1 MKFRKK
7 SKVLLV
13 PYPAQGHVTPML
25 KLASLL
31 LNHGLN
37 PIVIT
42 PNFIQINSK
51 EDGISIISI
60 PDGLEDG
67 TPRDF
72 FAIENAM
79 ENYMPYH
86 FEKLVQEYE
95 FSGKEEDGVVCVI
108 VDLLASWAVKVAN
121 KFGIQVAG
129 FWPAMLATYRLLD
142 SIPDMLTNGIISE
155 TGCPLH
161 NGPISISLG
170 QPTLRSDDLPWL
182 IGNTT
187 ARISRFKFWT
197 KTMERSRTLKW
208 LLVNTFPDEC
218 HKVRNTTILNTKIDQ
233 SQDCPQ
239 ILPIGPLNTH
249 VTIKN
254 VSLWEEDSSC
264 LDWLDKQVV
273 NSVLYISFG
282 SWVSPIGEAKVN
294 DLAVALELLKR
305 PFIWVLG
312 PTWREGL
319 PKGYLERISKQG
331 KIVSWAPQ
339 IDVLQHETVG
349 CYLTHCGWN
358 STVEAIQS
366 KKRLLCYPIA
376 GDQFVNCAYIVQKW
390 RIGVRM
396 DGFGLKDLEEGL
408 KRVMEDDEMGE
419 RIGRLNEMT
428 MGKVVSS
435 RAMANLTTFIC
446 DIRI

>member
-1 MKFRKK
+1 MKCRKK
-7 SKVLLV
+7 TKVLLV

-37 PIVIT
+37 PIIIT
-42 PNFIQINSK
+42 PNFIQINPK

-60 PDGLEDG
+60 PDGIEDG

-79 ENYMPYH
+79 ENYMPYY

-95 FSGKEEDGVVCVI
+95 FDGKEEDGIVCVI

-121 KFGIQVAG
+121 KFGIHVAG
-129 FWPAMLATYRLLD
+129 FWPAMFATYRLID
-142 SIPDMLTNGIISE
+142 SIPDMLKNGIISE
-155 TGCPLH
+155 TGCPLQ

-170 QPTLRSDDLPWL
+170 EPTLGLEDLPWL
-182 IGNTT
+182 IGNS
-187 ARISRFKFWT
+187 AASFSRFKFWT

-233 SQDCPQ
+233 SQDCPK

-254 VSLWEEDSSC
+254 ASFWKEDSSC
-264 LDWLDKQVV
+264 LDWLDMQTT
-273 NSVLYISFG
+273 NSVVYISFG

-294 DLAVALELLKR
+294 SLALALVALKK
-305 PFIWVLG
+305 PFIWVLA
-312 PTWREGL
+312 PLWREGL
-319 PKGYLERISKQG
+319 EKGYLEKISKQG

-339 IDVLQHETVG
+339 IDVLQHEAVG

-358 STVEAIQS
+358 STMEAIQS

-376 GDQFVNCAYIVQKW
+376 GDQFINCGYIVKKW
-390 RIGVRM
+390 RVGVRIN
-396 DGFGLKDLEEGL
+396 DFEVKDLEEGL
-408 KRVMEDDEMGE
+408 KRVMEDDEMSE
-419 RIGRLNEMT
+419 RIAILNEMT
-428 MGKVVSS
+428 MGKVASS
-435 RAMANLTTFIC
+435 KAMANLTTFISNV
-446 DIRI
+446 RI

>member
-121 KFGIQVAG
+121 KLGIQVAG
-129 FWPAMLATYRLLD
+129 FWPAMLATYRLFD

-170 QPTLRSDDLPWL
+170 QPTLRSDNLPWL

-187 ARISRFKFWT
+187 ARISRF
-197 KTMERSRTLKW
+197 
-208 LLVNTFPDEC
+208 
-218 HKVRNTTILNTKIDQ
+218 
-233 SQDCPQ
+233 
-239 ILPIGPLNTH
+239 
-249 VTIKN
+249 
-254 VSLWEEDSSC
+254 
-264 LDWLDKQVV
+264 
-273 NSVLYISFG
+273 
-282 SWVSPIGEAKVN
+282 
-294 DLAVALELLKR
+294 
-305 PFIWVLG
+305 
-312 PTWREGL
+312 
-319 PKGYLERISKQG
+319 
-331 KIVSWAPQ
+331 
-339 IDVLQHETVG
+339 
-349 CYLTHCGWN
+349 
-358 STVEAIQS
+358 
-366 KKRLLCYPIA
+366 
-376 GDQFVNCAYIVQKW
+376 
-390 RIGVRM
+390 
-396 DGFGLKDLEEGL
+396 
-408 KRVMEDDEMGE
+408 
-419 RIGRLNEMT
+419 
-428 MGKVVSS
+428 
-435 RAMANLTTFIC
+435 
-446 DIRI
+446 